1 MRIGYKFFS
10 RFIFSDNTSF
20 FSPSFSPAKVK
31 NNILFMK
38 FFKILDTGRVYKV
51 VQWRD
56 VNGEPSSVLLD
67 VFDVTPGEPIR
78 IMEISHQHKAL
89 YVASDHRVRQIDL
102 VMCNKRYDNCLRCV
116 HDPYCGWDK
125 DSNSCRSYVPGLLQ
139 DVSNSSISICDSSVV
154 KKKMVA
160 TWGQSV
166 HLGCFLK
173 VPEVLSS
180 QSVTWYHYSKEKG
193 RYQIVFR

>member
-1 MRIGYKFFS
+1 M
-10 RFIFSDNTSF
+10 
-20 FSPSFSPAKVK
+20 
-31 NNILFMK
+31 
-38 FFKILDTGRVYKV
+38 
-51 VQWRD
+51 QWRD